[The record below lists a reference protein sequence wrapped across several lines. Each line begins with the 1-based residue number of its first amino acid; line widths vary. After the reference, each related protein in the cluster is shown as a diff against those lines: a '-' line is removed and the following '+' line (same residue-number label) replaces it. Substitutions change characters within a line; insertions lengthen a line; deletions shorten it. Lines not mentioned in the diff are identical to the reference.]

1 MSELL
6 GVPFELKLDAKHV
19 DEFMVEMIWKKLRI
33 WGMVY
38 LPLAKRVVVAN
49 FMLTSSLLFSLSIWG
64 GFEKAIRKGKALN
77 KNFLWA

>member
-1 MSELL
+1 MSRLL

-33 WGMVY
+33 WGMVH
-38 LPLAKRVVVAN
+38 LLLAKRVVVAN
-49 FMLTSSLLFSLSIWG
+49 STLTSSLLFFLSIWG